1 MTRTMGPPTAVGMGE
16 PWRPVNRAHREAVE
30 IVCARVGH
38 PAPLRPEPEPVSIR
52 LGGLTWGDEGEPAG
66 YAESSGATR
75 MVVWSCIPGC
85 LVLAWLGFFVALPIV
100 GEWIHRVFR

>member
-52 LGGLTWGDEGEPAG
+52 LGGLTWGDEGAPDVRV
-66 YAESSGATR
+66 ESSGATR
-75 MVVWSCIPGC
+75 TLVGICIMC
-85 LVLAWLGFFVALPIV
+85 CAVLAWLGFFVALPIV